1 MTTTEATFSKI
12 KTCEAILEKCKGY
25 GTNDSELT
33 MGVFK
38 AIINEVLKE
47 AEKEHLLQYKENN

>member
-1 MTTTEATFSKI
+1 MTTKDATFSKI
-12 KTCEAILEKCKGY
+12 KTCKTILKKCKGY
-25 GTNDSELT
+25 GTNESELT

-47 AEKEHLLQYKENN
+47 AKQELSID